1 MEKSYGHMGMEER
14 AVIQAN
20 LKLGLSLRAIGRE
33 LGRAPSTISRELKR
47 CGWRGPDVATPAW
60 PAVGRGVNGYWC
72 EAAHRRALK
81 MAAKPRVA
89 PKLVFGNSLWT
100 DVLALLASGLSPQQ
114 VSGTL
119 ARMQTPQRI
128 SHETIYSAL
137 YAMPRGELHTRQCAA
152 YLLG

>member
-33 LGRAPSTISRELKR
+33 LGRAASTISRELKR
-47 CGWRGPDVATPAW
+47 CGWRGPDVSTPAW

-89 PKLVFGNSLWT
+89 RTGPTPGSQSYGCEQGNLMTSFSIDLNCYINN
-100 DVLALLASGLSPQQ
+100 S
-114 VSGTL
+114 
-119 ARMQTPQRI
+119 
-128 SHETIYSAL
+128 
-137 YAMPRGELHTRQCAA
+137 
-152 YLLG
+152 